1 MLVIKESDVKKL
13 ISLKE
18 VIDINE
24 QVFIKESKEEVVCP
38 ERTILPVEKTQP
50 PQQDSNEPTNN
61 KKQLV
66 GNLYFKP
73 SLIVD
78 ESVGIKIVGTFA
90 NNANKGLPTVPATI
104 ILNDIETGL
113 ANAVIGATYITGA
126 RTAAGSAISVKYL
139 ATESPETIFVFGSSL
154 QAQLHIEMILLLKPT
169 IKKVYISSR
178 SKENVDKLI
187 IQLKNENNN
196 YNNDAVEFNYCATG
210 SGDDKDIINRY
221 LLEADIIVTATSSN
235 EPLFNGQEVLSEKKR
250 DFKKKPLLIC
260 AVGSSRPTNRELDS
274 FTISNSNLIV
284 DDVNSCMVSGE
295 LFIPINKENIITKS
309 HILGKLSDVVSGK
322 YKQQTTTTTTAT
334 ATSKSIT
341 VYKSSGTAIQ
351 DVATANY
358 IYKKALQNNI
368 GYNININDD

>member
-1 MLVIKESDVKKL
+1 MLIIKESDVKKL
-13 ISLKE
+13 ISLNE
-18 VIDINE
+18 IIDINE

-50 PQQDSNEPTNN
+50 QQDSNEPKT
-61 KKQLV
+61 KQLV

-73 SLIVD
+73 SLVVD

-90 NNANKGLPTVPATI
+90 NNADKGLPTVPATI
-104 ILNDIETGL
+104 ILNDIENGL

-154 QAQLHIEMILLLKPT
+154 QAKLHIEMILLLKPT

-187 IQLKNENNN
+187 IQLKNENN
-196 YNNDAVEFNYCATG
+196 YNNDVVEFNYCAAG
-210 SGDDKDIINRY
+210 GDDKDITNRY

-235 EPLFNGQEVLSEKKR
+235 EPLFNGQEVLSEKHR

-295 LFIPINKENIITKS
+295 LFIPINKEKIIPKS
-309 HILGKLSDVVSGK
+309 HILGKLCDVVSGK
-322 YKQQTTTTTTAT
+322 YKQQQQTTT
-334 ATSKSIT
+334 TSKSIT

-368 GYNININDD
+368 GFNININD

>member
-1 MLVIKESDVKKL
+1 MLIIKESDVKKL
-13 ISLKE
+13 ISLNE

-38 ERTILPVEKTQP
+38 ERTILPVEKVQ
-50 PQQDSNEPTNN
+50 PQQEQNSNESQK
-61 KKQLV
+61 KKQIV

-169 IKKVYISSR
+169 IKKVFISSR
-178 SKENVDKLI
+178 TKENVDKLI
-187 IQLKNENNN
+187 IQLKNENN
-196 YNNDAVEFNYCATG
+196 YNGADGGKAVEFNYCG
-210 SGDDKDIINRY
+210 GDDKDTTNRH
-221 LLEADIIVTATSSN
+221 LLESDIIVTATSSN
-235 EPLFNGQEVLSEKKR
+235 EPLFNGQEVLSEKVR

-309 HILGKLSDVVSGK
+309 HILGRLSDVISGK
-322 YKQQTTTTTTAT
+322 YKHTTN
-334 ATSKSIT
+334 SKSIT

-351 DVATANY
+351 DVATAYY

-368 GYNININDD
+368 GYNININD

>member
-1 MLVIKESDVKKL
+1 MLIIKESDVKKL

-38 ERTILPVEKTQP
+38 ERIILPVEKTQP
-50 PQQDSNEPTNN
+50 QQDSNEPIN

-73 SLIVD
+73 SLVVD

-187 IQLKNENNN
+187 IQLKNENN
-196 YNNDAVEFNYCATG
+196 YNNDAVEFNYCAATG
-210 SGDDKDIINRY
+210 AGDDKDIINRY

-235 EPLFNGQEVLSEKKR
+235 EPLFNGHEVLSEKQR

-322 YKQQTTTTTTAT
+322 YKQQTTTTT
-334 ATSKSIT
+334 SKSIT

-368 GYNININDD
+368 GYNININD

>member
-1 MLVIKESDVKKL
+1 MLIIKESDVKKL
-13 ISLKE
+13 ISLNE
-18 VIDINE
+18 VIDVNE
-24 QVFIKESKEEVVCP
+24 QVFIKESKQEVVCP
-38 ERTILPVEKTQP
+38 DRTILPVEKTQ
-50 PQQDSNEPTNN
+50 QDSNEPQ

-90 NNANKGLPTVPATI
+90 NNINKGLPTVPATI

-139 ATESPETIFVFGSSL
+139 ATESPETLFVFGSSL
-154 QAQLHIEMILLLKPT
+154 QAQLHIEMILLLKST
-169 IKKVYISSR
+169 IKRVYISSR
-178 SKENVDKLI
+178 TKENVENLI
-187 IQLKNENNN
+187 TLLKKENN
-196 YNNDAVEFNYCATG
+196 YNGADSGNAVEFIYC
-210 SGDDKDIINRY
+210 GDNNDITKRY
-221 LLEADIIVTATSSN
+221 LLESDIIVTATSSN
-235 EPLFNGQEVLSEKKR
+235 EPLFKGEEVLSESAR

-309 HILGKLSDVVSGK
+309 HIVGRLSDVVSGK
-322 YKQQTTTTTTAT
+322 YKQTTS
-334 ATSKSIT
+334 SKSIT

-358 IYKKALQNNI
+358 IYKKALQNNF
-368 GYNININDD
+368 GYNINMNS